1 MRVVFDLNPVLRS
14 RFSGFYTF
22 GKGLL
27 KGFDTLLEKPQLTLF
42 HSNRFDN
49 EARFITTGLDNFFR
63 LNGTFVKMRWL
74 ERWWQ
79 MSSRPSL
86 EYFTGAFDIYHCFHH
101 LMPPT
106 KGKPKVMTVH
116 DLRRYKLPD
125 LYTESKLGLFESA
138 VKRADHFIT
147 VSEATKKD
155 LCSIFN
161 LPSEK
166 VSAVLLATD
175 YPRKCLEEAEK
186 QEKKNYFSKLLGT
199 NLDHFIVAFSSPDR
213 RKNIT
218 RIIKGFIQAKEDLP
232 DETKLVIVG
241 SPPKNDR
248 DFDVLINDRELNEV
262 VLTGPIED
270 IGTLLRCSD
279 GIVFASLYEGFGIPI
294 LEAFSSSI
302 PVITSN
308 CSSMPEVAG
317 EAAIYVDPE
326 EIDSISEGIVTLCT
340 NHEVCRELVHKGSH
354 QLKRFSWAKTAAE
367 TYEVYK
373 KML

>member
-27 KGFDTLLEKPQLTLF
+27 NGFNTLSEKPQLTLF
-42 HSNRFDN
+42 FSNRFDN
-49 EARFITTGLDNFFR
+49 QARFITTGLDNFFR
-63 LNGTFVKMRWL
+63 LKGTFVKMRWL

-125 LYTESKLGLFESA
+125 LYQGSKLDLFESA

-161 LPSEK
+161 LPPEK
-166 VSAVLLATD
+166 VSAVPLATD
-175 YPRKCLEEAEK
+175 YPRKRLEESEK
-186 QEKKNYFSKLLGT
+186 QEKKDYFSKVLGT
-199 NLDHFIVAFSSPDR
+199 NLGHFIVAFSSPDR

-218 RIIKGFIQAKEDLP
+218 RIIQSFIQAKEDLP
-232 DETKLVIVG
+232 DEMKLVIVG
-241 SPPKNDR
+241 NPPKNDR

-270 IGTLLRCSD
+270 IESLLSCSD
-279 GIVFASLYEGFGIPI
+279 GLVFASLYEGFGIPI
-294 LEAFSSSI
+294 LEAFSSGI

-308 CSSMPEVAG
+308 CSSMPEVAAD
-317 EAAIYVDPE
+317 AAIYVDPE
-326 EIDSISEGIVTLCT
+326 EIDSISQGIVTLCT
-340 NHEVCRELVHKGSH
+340 NLEVRTALIEKGFDR
-354 QLKRFSWAKTAAE
+354 LKHFSWPKTAAE
-367 TYEVYK
+367 TLEVYK
-373 KML
+373 KLL